1 MQDRQGGQPV
11 IDYATPPPA
20 PAAQPWWYPLW
31 LVFGWSLV
39 AVFVGIPLL
48 ILLAWLIA
56 VLLL

>member
-1 MQDRQGGQPV
+1 MQDSQGGQSV

-31 LVFGWSLV
+31 LVFGWLLV

-48 ILLAWLIA
+48 VLLVRLLA
-56 VLLL
+56 VLLS